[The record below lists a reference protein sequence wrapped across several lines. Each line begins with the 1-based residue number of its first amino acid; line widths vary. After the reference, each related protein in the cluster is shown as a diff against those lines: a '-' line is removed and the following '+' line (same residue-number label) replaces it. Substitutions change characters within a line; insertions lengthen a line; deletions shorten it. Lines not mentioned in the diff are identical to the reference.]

1 MTSVFSLTW
10 SASDWRR
17 SERWAGSILNGS
29 DTGNWYYYVPK
40 GHIFASCEML
50 GAVLVFIVI
59 CFMGTNFRII
69 HALGWPFMVRSRA
82 PGWPIWPACSIDAG
96 GLLP

>member
-1 MTSVFSLTW
+1 
-10 SASDWRR
+10 
-17 SERWAGSILNGS
+17 
-29 DTGNWYYYVPK
+29 
-40 GHIFASCEML
+40 ML

-82 PGWPIWPACSIDAG
+82 PS
-96 GLLP
+96 LLGCNPSLRRVLTLALMHTHITWRW

>member
-1 MTSVFSLTW
+1 M
-10 SASDWRR
+10 
-17 SERWAGSILNGS
+17 
-29 DTGNWYYYVPK
+29 PK

-69 HALGWPFMVRSRA
+69 HALGWPFMVRSPA
-82 PGWPIWPACSIDAG
+82 PPLPGGNLDAT
-96 GLLP
+96 

>member
-1 MTSVFSLTW
+1 M
-10 SASDWRR
+10 
-17 SERWAGSILNGS
+17 
-29 DTGNWYYYVPK
+29 PK

-69 HALGWPFMVRSRA
+69 HALGWPFMVRSRT
-82 PGWPIWPACSIDAG
+82 PSLLGAC
-96 GLLP
+96 

>member
-1 MTSVFSLTW
+1 M
-10 SASDWRR
+10 
-17 SERWAGSILNGS
+17 
-29 DTGNWYYYVPK
+29 PK

-69 HALGWPFMVRSRA
+69 GWSFMVRSRA
-82 PGWPIWPACSIDAG
+82 LLLCPTCSMRVTLALSCIHIACQLTRLTDWAWLLLC
-96 GLLP
+96 GLLYCVCAVAMAVCCLCPV